1 MLFGNILHWLER
13 TEDKIGNMVLILAVE
28 LHDSLYDLQVSHS
41 LCLQKIRFR
50 AGNSGLELLLP
61 FKEPTKTV
69 QKEQKSTLTFPFPP
83 EGDPCSSENK
93 STWFSWAGGSL
104 KIPAL
109 VLIWFPGIL
118 CSSSLCTSTVPW
130 DKNTKHQC
138 LEPQL
143 TTCQCINL
151 VVKRRKWNS
160 KISDYLVRQEEDR
173 AGWRLEDC
181 GSRQAPAL
189 IVNPFYCF

>member
-1 MLFGNILHWLER
+1 MLLGSILHWLER
-13 TEDKIGNMVLILAVE
+13 TEDTIGSMVLILAVE
-28 LHDSLYDLQVSHS
+28 LYDLQVSHS

-61 FKEPTKTV
+61 FKKTTKAV

-83 EGDPCSSENK
+83 EEDACSSENK

-130 DKNTKHQC
+130 DKSTKHQC
-138 LEPQL
+138 LEPQF
-143 TTCQCINL
+143 TRCQCINL
-151 VVKRRKWNS
+151 VVKRMKLNS

-173 AGWRLEDC
+173 ADGWRWEDC

-189 IVNPFYCF
+189 S